1 MCLRTMD
8 VRLKSWG
15 FTRVSRRGERAR
27 SQSVRWSISGAKNL
41 IGRWELLPIVSTN
54 GCEETGRISCLKRPA
69 LPLKYWRR
77 SILALPNSSTQLEP
91 LRRLLLAST
100 RCRRCYAS
108 CLRTSAPRRYKFL
121 QLLPLSFSHCRM
133 LDC

>member
-1 MCLRTMD
+1 MEM
-8 VRLKSWG
+8 RLKSWG
-15 FTRVSRRGERAR
+15 FNRVSRRGERAR

-41 IGRWELLPIVSTN
+41 IGHRELLPVVRRMVVKRLV
-54 GCEETGRISCLKRPA
+54 EISRLKRPA
-69 LPLKYWRR
+69 LPLKCWRR
-77 SILALPNSSTQLEP
+77 SILALPNSSTHVQP

-108 CLRTSAPRRYKFL
+108 CLRASAPRRHKFL
-121 QLLPLSFSHCRM
+121 LLLRLSFSLRQM